1 MKANLIKTAESFTT
15 PVPSERVLEL
25 GDPFRMRKP
34 DHTVTADTK
43 LSARMHFGTSQIAWS
58 PDGTWMVGVGD
69 YGMMTMFHRSQAAV
83 EK

>member
-1 MKANLIKTAESFTT
+1 
-15 PVPSERVLEL
+15 
-25 GDPFRMRKP
+25 MRKP

-69 YGMMTMFHRSQAAV
+69 YGMMTMFHRSQATV
-83 EK
+83 GK